1 MKPNAVVGLKWNS
14 ITIYKYVNV
23 SGQVEHSLLCYK

>member
-14 ITIYKYVNV
+14 IYKCVNV